1 MKTRERCFNLFND
14 GAAARGRRR
23 GRRFDHRT
31 KDNLFL
37 IRIPRI
43 SSGGEPKDFDF
54 DCLKGRLKFCRE

>member
-1 MKTRERCFNLFND
+1 MKTRERRFNLFND

-37 IRIPRI
+37 RDSYPAHLERR
-43 SSGGEPKDFDF
+43 GMKRFRF
-54 DCLKGRLKFCRE
+54 